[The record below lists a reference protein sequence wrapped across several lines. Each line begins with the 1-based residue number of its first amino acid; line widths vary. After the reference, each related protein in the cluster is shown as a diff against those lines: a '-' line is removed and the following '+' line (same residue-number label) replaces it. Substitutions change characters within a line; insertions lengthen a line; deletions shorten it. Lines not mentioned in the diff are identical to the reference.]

1 MATCANVSKT
11 PHSTRKGQAV
21 VVKAAAP
28 GDTPSDKASTPTLF
42 PPVETALKDPNGLL
56 AMGGDLSLERLLDA
70 YRHGIYPWFNPGEP
84 ILWWSPDPRMVLAPD
99 EIRVT
104 RSLAKRI
111 RNGGFEVRVDTVFA
125 DVMRACAAPRPPVG
139 RASGGVLLAGA
150 APRPPAGRVSGGGL
164 PAGAAPRDDM
174 AGTWISPDMVAAY
187 SRLHQAGYAHSVE
200 TWHNGELVGGL
211 YGVAI
216 GRMFYGESMFSRM
229 PDASKVAL
237 VRLAQQLRQ
246 WGFGLIDCQMETR
259 HLASLGARSV
269 PRSVF
274 TAQLADLVNLAHQPG
289 PWTFDAPD

>member
-1 MATCANVSKT
+1 LGGGKYFCIRYHGDMRERLQNATF
-11 PHSTRKGQAV
+11 
-21 VVKAAAP
+21 
-28 GDTPSDKASTPTLF
+28 F

-70 YRHGIYPWFNPGEP
+70 YQHGIYPWFNPGEP
-84 ILWWSPDPRMVLAPD
+84 ILWWSPDPRMVLVPD

-125 DVMRACAAPRPPVG
+125 DVMRACAAPRED
-139 RASGGVLLAGA
+139 A
-150 APRPPAGRVSGGGL
+150 
-164 PAGAAPRDDM
+164 

-187 SRLHQAGYAHSVE
+187 SRLHLAGYAHSVE
-200 TWHNGELVGGL
+200 TWHKGELVGGL

-229 PDASKVAL
+229 ADASKVAL
-237 VRLAQQLRQ
+237 VRLAQQLQQ
-246 WGFGLIDCQMETR
+246 WGFGLIDCQMETE
-259 HLASLGARSV
+259 HLASLGAHTV

-274 TAQLADLVNLAHQPG
+274 TAQLADLVNLPHQSG
-289 PWTFDAPD
+289 PWTFDEPD